1 MKYLFLV
8 LKGIVLGVA
17 NVIPGVSGGTMAV
30 VFNVYDKIIDLITPN
45 IKKILRSWKFWVP
58 LALGMGIGIFVFS
71 KIITLLLNSYPVPTT
86 FFFIGLIAGSIP
98 LVWKKTGLQKTGGE
112 SSLSAARKVQ
122 LALCFAAGV
131 ALVLC
136 MMFFGF
142 DDSAKDAAKASAASL
157 SGEFSF
163 KVALMLFFAGAAA
176 AIAMIIPGISGS
188 FLLLALGMYA
198 QIMGAIATLNVPL
211 LVPFALGVMAGL
223 IFGAAL
229 VRLLMAKAP
238 SHTYSLILGLV
249 AGSVLLLF
257 VGVTKDFA
265 GGIALVLISVLTLAA
280 GFAAAFFSSRS
291 EN

>member
-122 LALCFAAGV
+122 LALCFAVGV

-249 AGSVLLLF
+249 AGSVVLLF

-265 GGIALVLISVLTLAA
+265 GGVSLVLISVLTLAA

>member
-122 LALCFAAGV
+122 LALCFAVGV

-265 GGIALVLISVLTLAA
+265 GGVALVLFSVLTLAA